1 MTVWRMTRVW
11 NEIPPKKEVPQKRHV
26 ANNELNW
33 PRTNLDIIKL
43 IINVFCDNM
52 FLELEGWV
60 SATIEHTKLQIA
72 CCMHRHI
79 IRSVMPHNVLSKAR
93 MAHVRQSLICSPAS
107 LATVQPPPSP
117 TYYVHTHAQH
127 EHSWMEWNR
136 STEAHSCTCVMLTI
150 MMTLIQWCDCVM
162 MRQ

>member
-1 MTVWRMTRVW
+1 MRSQ
-11 NEIPPKKEVPQKRHV
+11 NKEVPQKRHL
-26 ANNELNW
+26 AKNELNW

-72 CCMHRHI
+72 CMHRHI

-107 LATVQPPPSP
+107 LATVQPPPPPPPPPKPHILRTHTRTAWTLLNGS
-117 TYYVHTHAQH
+117 TQLHMCYVDHHDDID
-127 EHSWMEWNR
+127 S
-136 STEAHSCTCVMLTI
+136 VMWLCDDETI
-150 MMTLIQWCDCVM
+150 TI
-162 MRQ
+162 R